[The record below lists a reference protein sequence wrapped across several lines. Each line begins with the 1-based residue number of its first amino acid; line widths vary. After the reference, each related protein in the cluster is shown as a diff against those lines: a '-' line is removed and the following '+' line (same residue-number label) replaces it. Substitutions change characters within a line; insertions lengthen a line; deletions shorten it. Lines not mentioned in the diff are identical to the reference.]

1 LGFIKRTYD
10 WVLSFAKKPYA
21 VWMLFFFS
29 FVESSFFPIP
39 PDVLLIPLV
48 IANPKKTFKYV
59 SVCTIGSVLGGIFG
73 YLIGAFFM
81 DTIGIKIISFYNAE
95 EYFKYVSYLFNK
107 YGVWAVGVAG
117 LTPIPYKIFTIASG
131 AFNFNLFSF
140 TLTSF
145 IARGLRFAIEGLLL
159 YVYGEKIRIFIEKYF
174 NFLTIVFV
182 LLLVLGYVIIT
193 FIV

>member
-1 LGFIKRTYD
+1 MGFIKRTYD